1 MIESMI
7 QCLTRGS
14 STPVFRIPQTGQEL
28 TPKLTRSLMRKLK
41 LLVLAQVIL
50 ISMASFAASSA
61 GALRQIALLDI
72 PGTPGFDDMVIVN
85 GNLVIAHHGA
95 NTVDIFDP
103 VKRRMVAQ
111 IRGIEGPRGLA
122 VDDQGGLFYI
132 AGSGSNTITVV
143 SSKDWQV
150 QGVIGLKHSPE
161 NLLLVPEMNSL
172 LITNPLNRTVS
183 VVSTE
188 TARKIA
194 PTSPSEL
201 ATFDVQGRPRQMAW
215 DPQKKVA
222 YLTLEDMNEIV
233 ALNPANAS
241 EPVVRRMKL
250 TASQPT
256 GLVFEPNS
264 RRMFVAVRYAVLQ
277 LDADTGAELSRVPA
291 AAGTDTL
298 WLDLPNNN
306 LFAAAGD
313 GSVSIINVGARNI
326 EARNE
331 FKSDVRGHAMAY
343 DAVNH
348 LIFLTGGREGKSK
361 LVIIRNVGATPT
373 AQPDTVARR
382 R

>member
-1 MIESMI
+1 
-7 QCLTRGS
+7 
-14 STPVFRIPQTGQEL
+14 
-28 TPKLTRSLMRKLK
+28 MRKLK
-41 LLVLAQVIL
+41 LLVLALVIL
-50 ISMASFAASSA
+50 ISMASFAASSQ
-61 GALRQIALLDI
+61 GALRQVALLDI
-72 PGTPGFDDMVIVN
+72 PGIPGFDDMVMVN

-122 VDDQGGLFYI
+122 VDEQGGLFYI

-150 QGVIGLKHSPE
+150 RGVVGLKHSPE

-183 VVSTE
+183 VLSTE
-188 TARKIA
+188 TTRKIA
-194 PTSPSEL
+194 PTSKSEL
-201 ATFDVQGRPRQMAW
+201 ATFDVQGRPRQIAW

-222 YLTLEDMNEIV
+222 YVTLEDTGEIV
-233 ALNPANAS
+233 SLNPANSS
-241 EPVVRRMKL
+241 EPVVRRIKL

-264 RRMFVAVRYAVLQ
+264 RRIFVAVRYAVLQ
-277 LDADTGAELSRVPA
+277 LDADSGTELSRVPA

-298 WLDLPNNN
+298 WLDIASNN

-326 EARNE
+326 QARNE

-361 LVIIRNVGATPT
+361 LVIIRNLGATPT
-373 AQPDTVARR
+373 EPDVVAARR

>member
-1 MIESMI
+1 M
-7 QCLTRGS
+7 G
-14 STPVFRIPQTGQEL
+14 
-28 TPKLTRSLMRKLK
+28 KLK
-41 LLVLAQVIL
+41 LLALAQVIL
-50 ISMASFAASSA
+50 LSMASFGASSP
-61 GALRQIALLDI
+61 GALRQIALLDL
-72 PGTPGFDDMVIVN
+72 PGTPGFDDMVMVN

-111 IRGIEGPRGLA
+111 IRGIEAPRGLV
-122 VDDQGGLFYI
+122 VDDQGGVFYI
-132 AGSGSNTITVV
+132 AASGSNTVV
-143 SSKDWQV
+143 VVNSKTWQV
-150 QGVIGLKHSPE
+150 KGVMGLKHSPE
-161 NLLLVPEMNSL
+161 NLLLVPGMNSL
-172 LITNPLNRTVS
+172 LITNPLNRSVS

-188 TARKIA
+188 TAQKIA

-201 ATFDVQGRPRQMAW
+201 ATFDVQGRPRDMAW
-215 DPQKKVA
+215 DAQKKVA
-222 YLTLEDMNEIV
+222 YVTLEDTNEIV

-241 EPVVRRMKL
+241 DPVARRMKL

-264 RRMFVAVRYAVLQ
+264 RRIFVAVRYAVLQ
-277 LDADTGAELSRVPA
+277 IDADSGTELSRVPA

-298 WLDLPNNN
+298 SLDLPNNN

-348 LIFLTGGREGKSK
+348 LIFLSGGREGKSK
-361 LVIIRNVGATPT
+361 LVIIRNTAGAPT
-373 AQPDTVARR
+373 ETETVARKR
-382 R
+382 